1 MLLQLICHA
10 GYLACV
16 IQFVK
21 TRMRSTVNTHD
32 LFAIQQIEL
41 ANKIFGH
48 FFHGKHHPS
57 VIKSC
62 PPSITSSV
70 KYDCFANRSVQDTL
84 KSFASREKLMT
95 ASVPGKTVSGHCI

>member
-32 LFAIQQIEL
+32 LFATQQIEL

-48 FFHGKHHPS
+48 FVFTVNIIRS
-57 VIKSC
+57 VIKSS
-62 PPSITSSV
+62 PLLHHFNS
-70 KYDCFANRSVQDTL
+70 D
-84 KSFASREKLMT
+84 
-95 ASVPGKTVSGHCI
+95 